1 MDYNL
6 LNVYSSSRVI
16 YTVRSRIYIKIGC
29 WVTTELVRINFG
41 IILLLRVIV
50 LLLRG
55 VVLLLRGV
63 VLLLR
68 GVVLLLGWGVVP
80 LLIGG
85 LRVIGVLVV

>member
-1 MDYNL
+1 MDCNL
-6 LNVYSSSRVI
+6 LNVYSSTRVI

-50 LLLRG
+50 LLLRR
-55 VVLLLRGV
+55 VI
-63 VLLLR
+63 LLLR
-68 GVVLLLGWGVVP
+68 GVVLLLGWGGVT

-85 LRVIGVLVV
+85 LRIIGMLVV

>member
-6 LNVYSSSRVI
+6 LNVFSSSRVI

-29 WVTTELVRINFG
+29 WVTTELIRINSG
-41 IILLLRVIV
+41 IV
-50 LLLRG
+50 LLLRRVVLLLRR

-68 GVVLLLGWGVVP
+68 WGVVT

>member
-1 MDYNL
+1 MDENF

-41 IILLLRVIV
+41 IVRLLRLIVLLLRVIV

-55 VVLLLRGV
+55 VVLLLGW
-63 VLLLR
+63 
-68 GVVLLLGWGVVP
+68 GVVLLLG
-80 LLIGG
+80 
-85 LRVIGVLVV
+85 